1 MYLIDANIL
10 IYAMSERDPH
20 HEKAVAWFADALE
33 GPSQTVGLP
42 WPCLVACLRVAT
54 NPRLYPTPRAASDVV
69 AVIEDW
75 LDRPAAWIPAPG
87 PRHIAHLGRQLRE
100 SRASGNVVSDAHL
113 AALATEHALTVVTA
127 DRDFGRFES
136 VKSLNPLAN

>member
-10 IYAMSERDPH
+10 IYAANDQSPH
-20 HEKAVAWFADALE
+20 HQKAVDWLGRAFE

-42 WPCLVACLRVAT
+42 WMSVLAYLRIAS
-54 NPRLYPTPRAASDVV
+54 NARLYRTPPSPEDLLEVV
-69 AVIEDW
+69 DDW
-75 LDRPAAWIPAPG
+75 LERPAAWIPAPG
-87 PRHIAHLGRQLRE
+87 PRHRVHLERQLRE
-100 SRASGNVVSDAHL
+100 GDATSRLVSDAHL